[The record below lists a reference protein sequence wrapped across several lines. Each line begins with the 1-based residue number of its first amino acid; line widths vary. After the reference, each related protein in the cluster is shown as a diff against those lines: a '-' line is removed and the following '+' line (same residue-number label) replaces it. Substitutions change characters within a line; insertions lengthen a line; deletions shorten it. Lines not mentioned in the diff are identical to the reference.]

1 MQFELETGYKLLIVK
16 KNETDKKYRLFCSK
30 TPFSNE
36 YVKIG
41 MIDDLASI
49 EMIKTAFKPFIGGIN
64 ENY

>member
-1 MQFELETGYKLLIVK
+1 MQFELETGYKFWITK
-16 KNETDKKYRLFCSK
+16 IGKNKKYSLLCSK

-64 ENY
+64 EN

>member
-1 MQFELETGYKLLIVK
+1 MLFELETGYKLLITK
-16 KNETDKKYRLFCSK
+16 FGKNKKYRLFCSK

-41 MIDDLASI
+41 TIDDLASI

-64 ENY
+64 E